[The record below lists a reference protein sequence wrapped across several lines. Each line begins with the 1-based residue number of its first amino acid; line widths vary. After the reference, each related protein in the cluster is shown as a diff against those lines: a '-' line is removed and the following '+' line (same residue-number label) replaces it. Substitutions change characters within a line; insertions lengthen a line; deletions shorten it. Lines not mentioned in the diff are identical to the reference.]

1 MYKGI
6 IFCSSTLWMMFNGSS
21 NSTDDIHCTDE
32 LARLILCPLIAGVA
46 LLGNVLAVLS
56 IRVRD
61 KFRIPTYAA
70 ISCLAVS
77 DSLAVIFRLARALTC
92 RICVLYYD
100 TRTCLSGKHTLYDKF
115 GAIASIP
122 SFISIHSS
130 FCHLVLFS
138 VIRYIIVVHPM
149 FAHRYLTS
157 GKVLRYSGLAWIVT
171 FVISS
176 AYVYCC
182 VQFYLENEWFIKRF
196 GYIDLVSVFYLFLI
210 TLPPLLVL
218 HVAKKKSIPSTLTE
232 QVKKMNLMT
241 VSISVITVVSLLP
254 TIILATLL
262 FPDVDPITEDQ
273 VETFMTVAQLTFFL
287 GHMMHPV
294 LYFWIHVVQK
304 KRQNLRH
311 HQTTHSDI
319 HRESAIPMCGS
330 SQYKTSL
337 VVR

>member
-21 NSTDDIHCTDE
+21 NSTDDLHCTDE

-100 TRTCLSGKHTLYDKF
+100 TRACLSGKHTLYDKF

-157 GKVLRYSGLAWIVT
+157 GKVLRYSGLACNVRHQFRLRVLLCPILPRKRMVYQTIWIHRPCQRFL
-171 FVISS
+171 FVSYNPS
-176 AYVYCC
+176 A
-182 VQFYLENEWFIKRF
+182 
-196 GYIDLVSVFYLFLI
+196 S
-210 TLPPLLVL
+210 
-218 HVAKKKSIPSTLTE
+218 
-232 QVKKMNLMT
+232 
-241 VSISVITVVSLLP
+241 VSL
-254 TIILATLL
+254 A
-262 FPDVDPITEDQ
+262 
-273 VETFMTVAQLTFFL
+273 
-287 GHMMHPV
+287 
-294 LYFWIHVVQK
+294 
-304 KRQNLRH
+304 RR
-311 HQTTHSDI
+311 
-319 HRESAIPMCGS
+319 
-330 SQYKTSL
+330 
-337 VVR
+337 